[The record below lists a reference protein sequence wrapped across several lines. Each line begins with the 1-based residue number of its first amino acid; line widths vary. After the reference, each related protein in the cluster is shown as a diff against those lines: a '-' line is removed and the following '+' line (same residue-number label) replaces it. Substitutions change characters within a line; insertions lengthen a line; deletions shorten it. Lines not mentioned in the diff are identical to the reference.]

1 LPAGKALNNNIV
13 DATASVKSVAI
24 DQGVAISLPAGKAL
38 NTNIAD
44 ATALGKSVAINQGV
58 ATSLPSG
65 KALNTNI
72 VDATALGKSVAID
85 QGVATS
91 LPTGRALDSDN
102 QIIFTANQS
111 PDITNVIQ
119 SQFFDKTTR
128 ISEKNPEQT
137 IKLEQKR
144 KITEV
149 KDYLIKKY
157 TTHRIFDSLSAISNT
172 LSLRLDF
179 LKQMPMLGVAAGD
192 KIIEKGFWIKGFN
205 SRTQQKNIGNNIGFK
220 IRQEGI
226 VIGADAEIK
235 DNFVAGIAYT
245 NINSK
250 TRFKGLLN
258 DIEKSSMHVAS
269 IYTEHNLSPKFL
281 LNTYWHYAEALIN
294 HQINSNILSESG
306 KTSGEV
312 FRGSVEAIYG
322 YHFDDWIISPK
333 LGGVFDC
340 FSIQEFTE
348 KIDSFDI
355 NVPSRSGDKF
365 SVTTGIEIKKL
376 FSVNSINIVPK
387 LHFNVDQIL
396 LMNHSASATLLTFG
410 ADTPEMAVVKLSSPY
425 KTTYNLGGYINMSK
439 SNQVKV
445 GVGYDYYYKKG
456 FNNHSSYLNL
466 YFKF

>member
-1 LPAGKALNNNIV
+1 MPAGK
-13 DATASVKSVAI
+13 S
-24 DQGVAISLPAGKAL
+24 L
-38 NTNIAD
+38 NTDVIDISAPVKAVVMD
-44 ATALGKSVAINQGV
+44 PAIVKTLPDGKS
-58 ATSLPSG
+58 
-65 KALNTNI
+65 
-72 VDATALGKSVAID
+72 
-85 QGVATS
+85 
-91 LPTGRALDSDN
+91 LDSDK
-102 QIIFTANQS
+102 QIVTGNQS
-111 PDITNVIQ
+111 SAITNVTP
-119 SQFFDKTTR
+119 SKFLDK
-128 ISEKNPEQT
+128 ISKMSEKNPEQS

-149 KDYLIKKY
+149 KDYLVKKY
-157 TTHRIFDSLSAISNT
+157 TTHITFDSLYAISNT

-179 LKQMPMLGVAAGD
+179 LKQMPMVGIAAGD
-192 KIIEKGFWIKGFN
+192 KIIEKGFWLKGFN
-205 SRTQQKNIGNNIGFK
+205 SRTQQKNRGNDIGFK

-226 VIGADAEIK
+226 VIGADAELK

-245 NINSK
+245 NINSR

-281 LNTYWHYAEALIN
+281 VNTYWHYAEALMN
-294 HQINSNILSESG
+294 HQINSDVLSGSG

-312 FRGSVEAIYG
+312 FRGSVEAIYS
-322 YHFDDWIISPK
+322 YNFDDWIISPK

-348 KIDSFDI
+348 KTDSFDI
-355 NVPSRSGDKF
+355 NVPSRSGNKF
-365 SVTTGIEIKKL
+365 SVTTGIGIKRL

-387 LHFNVDQIL
+387 LHFNVDQVL
-396 LMNHSASATLLTFG
+396 LINHSASATLLTFG
-410 ADTPEMAVVKLSSPY
+410 TDKPEIAVVNLASPY

-439 SNQVKV
+439 SNQVEV

-456 FNNHSSYLNL
+456 FNNHSSYVSL